1 MNLRVITK
9 NIGLA
14 LLVDAVFMFVSAG
27 VAALYSF
34 DSSFSPLLLS
44 GFLTLVV
51 AVLPLAF
58 VGKGQNRI
66 TTREGLVI
74 LFFAWLL
81 SCVFGLLPY
90 ALWGG
95 PFSLENAWFES
106 VSGFTATG
114 ATILEE
120 IERLPHGLL
129 FWRSATHFIGGLG
142 VVVFMMMIL
151 PSTGTVKLKI
161 RHLEVS
167 DISAGEYNFRSNK
180 IVKVV
185 LTVYLA
191 FMISATVLFIIAGM
205 PVFDSVTHAFSV
217 VATGGF
223 STRNASIGAYGSR
236 WVEFIAM
243 LFMMLSSLHY
253 GLIYSSV
260 AGRNLNLFRNPVV
273 RFFLRSV
280 GIGILLVFGG
290 LLVTGTYTNP
300 LEAFW
305 QAMFNVV
312 SLSSSTGMAT
322 VDTSVWPAFCVL
334 ILLFLSIQCGCSGST
349 TGGLKADR
357 VWLLLSA
364 VRAQIVRTIHPNAV
378 VRVKVGDTV
387 ADVEQV
393 NAVATYTILY
403 FVILFALA
411 IFYGGC
417 GMDLE
422 DSFTASCAMVGNVGP
437 AFGSVGSLEN
447 YAAGPVIAKIVM
459 GLEMIVG
466 RLGLYAVFGVFAI
479 RRQK

>member
-14 LLVDAVFMFVSAG
+14 LLVDALFMFISAL
-27 VAALYSF
+27 VAALYHF

-44 GFLTLVV
+44 GFLTLMV
-51 AVLPLAF
+51 AVLPLVF
-58 VGKGQNRI
+58 VTRTTTRI

-74 LFFAWLL
+74 LFFAWFL

-120 IERLPHGLL
+120 IEGLPHGLL
-129 FWRSATHFIGGLG
+129 FWRNATHFIGGLG

-151 PSTGTVKLKI
+151 PSSGTVKLKI

-167 DISAGEYNFRSNK
+167 EMSAGEYNFRSNK

-185 LTVYLA
+185 LTVYLTMMA
-191 FMISATVLFIIAGM
+191 AATVLFIIAGL
-205 PVFDSVTHAFSV
+205 PVFDAVTHAFSV

-236 WVEFIAM
+236 WVELIAM
-243 LFMMLSSLHY
+243 FFMLASSLHY
-253 GLIYSSV
+253 GLIYSSI
-260 AGRNLNLFRNPVV
+260 AGRNFNLFRNPVV
-273 RFFLRSV
+273 KFFLTCL
-280 GIGILLVFGG
+280 GIGIVMVFGG
-290 LLVTGTYTNP
+290 LLITGTYTNP

-305 QAMFNVV
+305 QAMFNVI

-334 ILLFLSIQCGCSGST
+334 ILLFLSIMCGCSGST

-357 VWLLLSA
+357 VWLLLRA
-364 VRAQIVRTIHPNAV
+364 VRAQVVRTIHPNAV
-378 VRVKVGDTV
+378 IRVKAGNTV
-387 ADVEQV
+387 ADTEQI
-393 NAVATYTILY
+393 NSIGTYTILY
-403 FVILFALA
+403 FLILFICAVY
-411 IFYGGC
+411 YGGC

-437 AFGSVGSLEN
+437 AFGTVGSLEN
-447 YAAGPVIAKIVM
+447 YAAVPVFAKLMM

-466 RLGLYAVFGVFAI
+466 RLGLYAFFAVFAL
-479 RRQK
+479 RRK